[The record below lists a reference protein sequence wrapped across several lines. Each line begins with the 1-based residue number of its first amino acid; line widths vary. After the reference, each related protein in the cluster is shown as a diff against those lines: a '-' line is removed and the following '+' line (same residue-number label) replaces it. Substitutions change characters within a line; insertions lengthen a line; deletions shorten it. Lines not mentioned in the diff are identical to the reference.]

1 MPRVTKQKRGKR
13 TAKRTKA
20 RRPGLPAASSI
31 QSVETFRSPKGK
43 VYRIIKTNE
52 TDADATPAPLTSR
65 RKRKP

>member
-1 MPRVTKQKRGKR
+1 MPRVTKQKRRIR